1 MAGEQDSDKEINRLL
16 ENKDAKNTKKS
27 TKFAVRAFHNAIED
41 LEKAKQNI
49 ESLDKSLEKFFATAK
64 RKDGTKYKASA
75 LQTLRN
81 GLRRHYLDRLRIDI
95 VNDRSFTYS
104 TKVFK
109 ASVTDLHHQG
119 LATVQHRIPITKV
132 DMAKLYSGD
141 TIVFDIHAPNGL
153 LNKVWFEVMYFLCR
167 KGQENLRTMTK
178 ETFELAV
185 DSAGKRYIFQKVGER
200 DKNHRDLTTGAVSQG

>member
-1 MAGEQDSDKEINRLL
+1 MAGEQDSDEEINRLL

-27 TKFAVRAFHNAIED
+27 TKFAVRAFHGAIED
-41 LEKAKQNI
+41 LEKAEQNI
-49 ESLDKSLEKFFATAK
+49 ESLDKSLANFFANAK

-81 GLRRHYLDRLRIDI
+81 GLRRHYLDRLGIDI

-109 ASVTDLHHQG
+109 ASVTDLRRQG
-119 LATVQHRIPITKV
+119 LATVQHHIPITKV
-132 DMAKLYSGD
+132 DMAKLYSGE

-153 LNKVWFEVMYFLCR
+153 LLEFSSSY
-167 KGQENLRTMTK
+167 
-178 ETFELAV
+178 
-185 DSAGKRYIFQKVGER
+185 
-200 DKNHRDLTTGAVSQG
+200 